1 MSNGNSNRDTLAL
14 RQGASVTLLFA
25 VPPTLIARFL
35 LDDEPASS
43 SWPVL
48 LSLVALFGFVVG
60 AGVAASKQNVG
71 SPYTHGMV
79 ASTGTFVVVQAAI
92 VVVKLAIGDDVGWSR
107 VVSSLTLALFASVV
121 GALLG
126 SIVQRNAPH
135 TKNPNT
141 KNPHTKNS
149 L

>member
-1 MSNGNSNRDTLAL
+1 MSHYPSSLDHLAL
-14 RQGASVTLLFA
+14 RQGASVTLLFS

-35 LDDEPASS
+35 LDDEPSSS

-48 LSLVALFGFVVG
+48 LSLIALFGFVVG

-71 SPYTHGMV
+71 RPYTHGMV
-79 ASTGTFVVVQAAI
+79 ASTGTFVAVQAVI
-92 VVVKLAIGDDVGWSR
+92 VLVKLAFGDDVRWSR

-121 GALLG
+121 GGLLG

-135 TKNPNT
+135 MRNP
-141 KNPHTKNS
+141 S
-149 L
+149 

>member
-1 MSNGNSNRDTLAL
+1 VNEQPSNLDRLAL
-14 RQGASVTLLFA
+14 RQGASVTLLFS
-25 VPPTLIARFL
+25 VPPTLVARFL

-48 LSLVALFGFVVG
+48 LSLIALFGFIIG
-60 AGVAASKQNVG
+60 AGVAASRQNVG

-79 ASTGTFVVVQAAI
+79 ASTGTFIAVQAAI
-92 VVVKLAIGDDVGWSR
+92 VLVKLAVGDDVRWSR

-135 TKNPNT
+135 MKNP
-141 KNPHTKNS
+141 S
-149 L
+149 

>member
-1 MSNGNSNRDTLAL
+1 VSEHPSSLDRLAL
-14 RQGASVTLLFA
+14 RQGASVTLLFS

-35 LDDEPASS
+35 LDDEPSSS

-48 LSLVALFGFVVG
+48 LSLIALFGFVVG

-71 SPYTHGMV
+71 RPYTHGMV
-79 ASTGTFVVVQAAI
+79 ASTGTFVAVQAVI
-92 VVVKLAIGDDVGWSR
+92 VLVKLAIGDDVRWSR

-121 GALLG
+121 GGLLG

-135 TKNPNT
+135 MRNP
-141 KNPHTKNS
+141 S
-149 L
+149 